1 MKFSPGEDD
10 LSEFVPTAAFDYVN
24 ITSEIPNFTEFRS
37 GKIFWTC
44 SLRFSDG
51 ECTSM
56 KVLFLKNDLYSTD
69 KLPET
74 FCSL

>member
-37 GKIFWTC
+37 GKIF
-44 SLRFSDG
+44 
-51 ECTSM
+51 
-56 KVLFLKNDLYSTD
+56 
-69 KLPET
+69 
-74 FCSL
+74 